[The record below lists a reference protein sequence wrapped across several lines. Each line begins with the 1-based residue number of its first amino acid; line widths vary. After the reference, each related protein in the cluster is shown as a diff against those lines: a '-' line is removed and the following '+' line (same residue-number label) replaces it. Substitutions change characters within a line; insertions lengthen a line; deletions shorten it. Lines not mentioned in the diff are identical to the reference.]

1 MRQRRHPL
9 DGEPTRVVPLRG
21 LRLDGSGAACQ
32 LTPGGEIKHASGD
45 CAVYSKTNWSVS
57 VYPADCAASAADP
70 GLGTKWSHDPE
81 SGQLQASEWAPGDGV
96 VAKGVPQNVPHC
108 LLSPIANVNVSL
120 GMAVLLRESGGGAA
134 AKSVAVEAGW
144 SSGWQVYCSS
154 AGRGFHAQREGKGA
168 PAICGW
174 CQLVA

>member
-9 DGEPTRVVPLRG
+9 DGEPTRVVPLWG
-21 LRLDGSGAACQ
+21 LRLDGAGAAFQ
-32 LTPGGEIKHASGD
+32 LTAGGEIKHASGD

-96 VAKGVPQNVPHC
+96 VVKGVPQNVPHC

-134 AKSVAVEAGW
+134 AKSVAVEAG
-144 SSGWQVYCSS
+144 S
-154 AGRGFHAQREGKGA
+154 AGEEAFASHAAFK
-168 PAICGW
+168 
-174 CQLVA
+174 VAADTECKPTT